1 MGVTFAG
8 TCGVSAP
15 RITLSELHSGCD
27 ADSKSRH
34 PDCAAAMHRFCQR
47 VTYPSPITTFGLPR
61 ENADSKI
68 HMSCVRSY
76 WSGNVSLAVL
86 QQHYL
91 YCRIYQSQQRNCI
104 HAAENFCKQRLG
116 SQFAGVVQELY
127 SDENLMHV
135 HCFRSPRIEF
145 VPLNVLQDHLD
156 SCQFPHTESAPC
168 FAAAHR
174 WCAQFGYDGGI
185 TMSSNSRAA
194 FVACYNAEFNNIE
207 FVERTSEFYS
217 FERQVSS
224 VCSVDFDVDQGQ
236 ILSQTPEFL
245 KTETYDNRGSSVPL
259 TTSFH
264 VEKSLVETNSF
275 THSHSFTFGTSSTV
289 FIRIPF
295 FGGADITVSSS
306 FQQSVSLTNANS
318 KEVSYSTTSDVDVPP
333 GKGIMKEA
341 VVNKATLNVPWSAS
355 IVNGLGVA
363 HTISGE
369 WHGVNTYNFRVI
381 QTDIGGL
388 SPCGMND
395 TISE

>member
-15 RITLSELHSGCD
+15 RITLRELHSGCD

-47 VTYPSPITTFGLPR
+47 VTYPSPITTFGVPR

-76 WSGNVSLAVL
+76 WSGNLSLATL
-86 QQHYL
+86 QHHYRW
-91 YCRIYQSQQRNCI
+91 CAMDKSQDRDCL
-104 HAAENFCKQRLG
+104 HAAENFCKHRLG
-116 SQFAGVVQELY
+116 SQFAGMVQEVY
-127 SDENLMHV
+127 PDARMMHV
-135 HCFRSPRIEF
+135 HCFKSPRME
-145 VPLNVLQDHLD
+145 VVSLEVLQHHLQY
-156 SCQFPHTESAPC
+156 CQYPETDSAPC
-168 FAAAHR
+168 FAAARR

-185 TMSSNSRAA
+185 TIGSGTDGV

-207 FVERTSEFYS
+207 FVKRTPEFYS

-224 VCSVDFDVDQGQ
+224 VCSVDFDIDHAQV
-236 ILSQTPEFL
+236 LSQTPEFL
-245 KTETYDNRGSSVPL
+245 KVMTYDNSGSSVPL

-275 THSHSFTFGTSSTV
+275 THSHSFTFGTSSTA

-295 FGGADITVSSS
+295 FGGAAVTVSSS
-306 FQQSVSLTNANS
+306 FQQSVSLTDTNS
-318 KEVSYSTTSDVDVPP
+318 KEVSYSTTSDADIPP

-341 VVNKATLNVPWSAS
+341 MVNKATLNVPWSAS

-363 HTISGE
+363 HTIGGE

-381 QTDIGGL
+381 QKDIEGL